1 MAKSK
6 WPDVKEKLIL
16 VEAWCRDGLTEE
28 QIAAKLGIGV
38 STLSKYKVEH
48 MEIVEALKRGKE
60 IADAEVENSLY
71 KRANGYKY
79 DEVTRELVIARDLH
93 DEPVRDE
100 YGAVVREL
108 KVTKVVTKEVQ
119 PDTTAQIFW
128 LKNRKPKEWRDK
140 QEMDLNVK
148 EMPEITIKRSE

>member
-48 MEIVEALKRGKE
+48 MEIVEALKGAKKLLMLKSRIRYIKE
-60 IADAEVENSLY
+60 QMDINTMRLQESLLSPGICTMS
-71 KRANGYKY
+71 R
-79 DEVTRELVIARDLH
+79 
-93 DEPVRDE
+93 
-100 YGAVVREL
+100 
-108 KVTKVVTKEVQ
+108 
-119 PDTTAQIFW
+119 
-128 LKNRKPKEWRDK
+128 
-140 QEMDLNVK
+140 
-148 EMPEITIKRSE
+148 